1 MKLSKKVRNE
11 LYPRNLLKMSPVCE
25 KKENALLLR
34 CLCLILFTS
43 SSAGLVQEKIPPKK
57 AIKNGFWYM
66 VFVKMKLKNK
76 VGIRKK
82 SLPGFQGCSKKLFD
96 LHSHTDGRRS
106 MKTSRI

>member
-57 AIKNGFWYM
+57 AIKNGFWYGHAIP
-66 VFVKMKLKNK
+66 VRKLRRNFFCFLKNVVKMNFYEIVAL
-76 VGIRKK
+76 
-82 SLPGFQGCSKKLFD
+82 
-96 LHSHTDGRRS
+96 
-106 MKTSRI
+106 RISYFVI

>member
-43 SSAGLVQEKIPPKK
+43 SSAGLVQEKIPPKTSSK
-57 AIKNGFWYM
+57 SNKKWVLVYTIPVIPVNYVEIFFVFWRKNGKNDKN
-66 VFVKMKLKNK
+66 VLVKMELKHK
-76 VGIRKK
+76 
-82 SLPGFQGCSKKLFD
+82 
-96 LHSHTDGRRS
+96 
-106 MKTSRI
+106 

>member
-57 AIKNGFWYM
+57 AIKNGFWYGHAIPVNYVEISF
-66 VFVKMKLKNK
+66 VFSKMW
-76 VGIRKK
+76 
-82 SLPGFQGCSKKLFD
+82 
-96 LHSHTDGRRS
+96 
-106 MKTSRI
+106 